1 MKDGK
6 ARQKYFLT
14 RCTSLAPWRRSFPSL
29 TPVASFRPQMQP
41 LQFILKYFVYFGFMY
56 PHRWICML
64 FCSRCTV
71 SKSHSSCIFSPQ
83 MHPRLLPPPRYIF
96 KFPPHNPSTNFLPSE
111 FILPLR
117 MKFAFHPLNAILI
130 PGQSFQMY

>member
-6 ARQKYFLT
+6 AKILFDTVHQSRP
-14 RCTSLAPWRRSFPSL
+14 LAPQFPKSH
-29 TPVASFRPQMQP
+29 PSCIFSPQMQP

-56 PHRWICML
+56 SHRWMCVL
-64 FCSRCTV
+64 FCSHCTV

-83 MHPRLLPPPRYIF
+83 MHLRLLPLPRYIF
-96 KFPPHNPSTNFLPSE
+96 KFPPHNPPTNFLPSE